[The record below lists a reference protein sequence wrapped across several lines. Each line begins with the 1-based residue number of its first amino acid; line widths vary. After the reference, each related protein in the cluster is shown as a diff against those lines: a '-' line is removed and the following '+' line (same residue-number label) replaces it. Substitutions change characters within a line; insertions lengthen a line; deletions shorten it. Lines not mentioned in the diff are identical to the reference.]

1 MLDMQRRLSNSFYAL
16 TSLPATAMGFALCI
30 QISALSWL
38 LSTKYHLDIHE
49 IGIVWAAG
57 PTAGILGQVIIGFI
71 SDKTWFWGGR
81 RRPFILIGGV
91 LAALSV
97 FLLPR
102 IEIAAS
108 LLGIGN
114 LLVVA
119 VIIALTLDLSINIGF
134 NPTRS
139 LITDVTPDGEARTR
153 GYTWMQTISGFWGVM
168 AYLIGAFIDNYALI
182 SVGVVLVLV
191 FSIVPALLIEE
202 PREIAPLETA
212 AASRTD
218 WPQFR
223 RLCAAHAFTWFG
235 VQAMFVYIISFIQQ
249 HVVTAGATAEQ
260 AAAQSG
266 HVIAISFAV
275 MNVVGFLLPALVL
288 APLVTRFGRVRTQAA
303 CVGIMALAYF
313 AIALFARSPAML
325 YVLMAV
331 VGIGWAAVV
340 SLPFAIMSEKVDK
353 SRMGYFMGLFN
364 LSVVLPQLATTTVG
378 FVLKTA
384 ADKSLLFFICGGCLA
399 ISSVLWLLVREN
411 TTALRTAPTLAASH

>member
-38 LSTKYHLDIHE
+38 LSTRYHLDIHE

-102 IEIAAS
+102 IEVVAD

-139 LITDVTPDGEARTR
+139 LIADVTPDGEARTR

-182 SVGVVLVLV
+182 SAGVVLVLV

-218 WPQFR
+218 WPQFW

-399 ISSVLWLLVREN
+399 ISSALWLLVREN

>member
-38 LSTKYHLDIHE
+38 LSTRYHLDIHE

-102 IEIAAS
+102 IEVVAD

-139 LITDVTPDGEARTR
+139 LIADVTPDGEARTR

-182 SVGVVLVLV
+182 SAGVVLVLV

-218 WPQFR
+218 WPQFW